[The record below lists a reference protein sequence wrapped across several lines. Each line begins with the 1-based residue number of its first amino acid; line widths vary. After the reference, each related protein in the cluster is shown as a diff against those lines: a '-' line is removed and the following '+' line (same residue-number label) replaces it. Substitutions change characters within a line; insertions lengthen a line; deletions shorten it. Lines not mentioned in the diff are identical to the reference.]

1 MMWRTIIVL
10 LLLFIGFNCSFSQ
23 TYWVPRNPF
32 LDSLLKWD
40 ITISQIDKTNQLQF
54 LPISHKNQ
62 LFKQSIIKYKKDLYI
77 LIDGTGQVYKA
88 SAQNATKIAFTRLDS
103 TYFAGYNFNAFD
115 FAYKDTIFS
124 FGGEGFWHNNG
135 KLRYFNDGGEWNIIS
150 LNKEYPANGQFLF
163 FAPEKS
169 KLVYIKPHVRDL
181 ANNTINTDEFV
192 IEFDLITKKNT
203 LLGM

>member
-88 SAQNATKIAFTRLDS
+88 SAQNATKIAFTTKIATR
-103 TYFAGYNFNAFD
+103 
-115 FAYKDTIFS
+115 FS
-124 FGGEGFWHNNG
+124 GGT
-135 KLRYFNDGGEWNIIS
+135 KLPRILCKIGIKIS
-150 LNKEYPANGQFLF
+150 SAIVNSMTPT
-163 FAPEKS
+163 S
-169 KLVYIKPHVRDL
+169 KIPIL
-181 ANNTINTDEFV
+181 
-192 IEFDLITKKNT
+192 
-203 LLGM
+203 